1 MPFSLNLGGF
11 SLPLEDSAGGT
22 SSGAWNYQGN
32 YDNGIS
38 YNTDDI
44 VFYNGGLWY
53 CYTSANLSAGYPP
66 DSRPECWVQVSNT
79 NGGGNPFDQSLNTTD
94 NVTFGTAS
102 FGNGGFTIDSS
113 GNITSSINLV
123 GDYINFGTSFLQ
135 NNGNIRCQGNIS
147 VGNELWLNGDGS
159 ASFANGATF
168 IDQYGNLC
176 VGNTGSSYQN
186 FINAD
191 GSASFN
197 GGMVQISTYGDF
209 SAKTVNAMGS
219 AGSGPYGWTPMVYM
233 DPFGNGSGGLGAMYF
248 GSTDWYIYG
257 AANSYD
263 GKSISLDSGN
273 ITSDG
278 AGNLHVNSI
287 TTATGGTGGFDPSS
301 NPNFSG
307 GLTIGQNTD
316 ENNNPIPIVTF
327 SNNGSVTF
335 GADYGYNSKLYIHT
349 ELGGTNMYFGYRGNY
364 SDYTSVLRADG
375 SAQFGYFNHGGNTF
389 DQYGYLTV
397 PAISVGGQGSDLP
410 IDAAGITYEGHIYCS
425 NPVSSSTDST
435 VDSKVE
441 IMINGTAYYLLA
453 STSAS

>member
-1 MPFSLNLGGF
+1 
-11 SLPLEDSAGGT
+11 
-22 SSGAWNYQGN
+22 
-32 YDNGIS
+32 
-38 YNTDDI
+38 
-44 VFYNGGLWY
+44 
-53 CYTSANLSAGYPP
+53 
-66 DSRPECWVQVSNT
+66 
-79 NGGGNPFDQSLNTTD
+79 
-94 NVTFGTAS
+94 
-102 FGNGGFTIDSS
+102 
-113 GNITSSINLV
+113 
-123 GDYINFGTSFLQ
+123 
-135 NNGNIRCQGNIS
+135 
-147 VGNELWLNGDGS
+147 
-159 ASFANGATF
+159 
-168 IDQYGNLC
+168 
-176 VGNTGSSYQN
+176 
-186 FINAD
+186 
-191 GSASFN
+191 
-197 GGMVQISTYGDF
+197 
-209 SAKTVNAMGS
+209 MGS

-307 GLTIGQNTD
+307 GLSTGHEYIYWSDSYGPNIHLNAD
-316 ENNNPIPIVTF
+316 GSAEFGSNANMGGPAGAIV
-327 SNNGSVTF
+327 
-335 GADYGYNSKLYIHT
+335 KLFISAA
-349 ELGGTNMYFGYRGNY
+349 GDMYFGHFQNNGYDNY
-364 SDYTSVLRADG
+364 NSVLRADG
-375 SAQFGYFNHGGNTF
+375 TAQFGYFNHGGNTF

-410 IDAAGITYEGHIYCS
+410 IDAAGINDSGHIYCS
-425 NPVSSSTDST
+425 NPVSSTSDNS